1 MAFAHSRNAQGERHD
16 LLVHLQEVA
25 SLAERFARPL
35 HAPEIA
41 RWLGLWHDIGKI
53 SPTFQ
58 SYLLASEAGHR
69 PPGHSPDHKGAG
81 TLQAIRQLGPLGLIV
96 QGHHGELAA
105 LPTLKAW
112 LSDAQHLA
120 AAEESLRAAC
130 TQWPQVV
137 PPAAIPLPQ
146 EIVGDQLGAE
156 LLMRLLYSA
165 LVDADYTDTENH
177 FHGLPV
183 ERELPPD
190 MAELWQR
197 FERNQSQ
204 ITGQRTD
211 IVSQVR
217 DAIYHDCVAAAE
229 GEPSLFRLRVPTG
242 GGKTRSALAFALRH
256 ALRHGMERII
266 VAIPFISITEQ
277 TASIY
282 REIFE
287 AATGAP
293 VVLEHHSSAQTRQP
307 GEADNGWVR
316 LSAENWDAPII
327 VTTTVQL
334 FDSLFANRP
343 QAVRKLHRLA
353 NSVIIL
359 DEVQALPP
367 GRLAPILDVLT
378 QLTRHYHTTVVLST
392 ATQPAFEAIPAFHDL
407 RATEIIVEPGR
418 YFAALERVH
427 YDWRLDTPLSWAQ
440 VAALMVEQEQ
450 ALAIVNTK
458 RDALSLYQAVLALD
472 PDALHLS
479 AGMCGQHRRETLKEI
494 RNRLNDRSPCRV
506 VSTQVVEAGVDVDF
520 PLVLRASGPL
530 DAIIQAAG
538 RCNREGHLAFGQ
550 VIVYEPEEGTLP
562 PGPYSIATN
571 QTRVVLGAGDLN
583 PNSPQAADR
592 YYSYLYSAT
601 STDRDHVQACRE
613 RLDFPETARLF
624 KLIDDD
630 TVGVVVRFGSAEQQ
644 QHLDET
650 VDQLQNHWGNPRLLL
665 RALQP
670 YMVNLRRQ
678 QAERL
683 SQRGLV
689 HEILPGLG
697 LWLGTYDPLR
707 GLIVDDPGPSDLIV

>member
-1 MAFAHSRNAQGERHD
+1 MAFAHSRNPQGERHE
-16 LLVHLQEVA
+16 LLEHLRGVA
-25 SLAERFARPL
+25 SLAERFAGPL
-35 HAPEIA
+35 RAPEVA
-41 RWLGLWHDIGKI
+41 RWLGLWHDLGKI
-53 SPTFQ
+53 SPAFQ
-58 SYLLASEAGHR
+58 TYLLASEAGRR
-69 PPGHSPDHKGAG
+69 PPGRSPDHKGAG
-81 TLQAIRQLGPLGLIV
+81 TLQAIRQLGPLGLII

-105 LPTLKAW
+105 LPALKAW
-112 LSDAQHLA
+112 CSDSQRLA
-120 AAEESLRAAC
+120 AAEESLRVAC
-130 TQWPQVV
+130 VQWPQVV
-137 PPAAIPLPQ
+137 PSAAIPLPQ
-146 EIVGDQLGAE
+146 EIVGEQLGAE
-156 LLMRLLYSA
+156 LFTRLLYSA

-177 FHGLPV
+177 FLGLPA
-183 ERELPPD
+183 EREHTPD
-190 MAELWQR
+190 MAELWRR

-204 ITGQRTD
+204 LTGQRAD
-211 IVSQVR
+211 VVSQVR
-217 DAIYHDCVAAAE
+217 DAIYRDCIAAAE
-229 GEPSLFRLRVPTG
+229 GEPGLYRLRVPTG

-256 ALRHGMERII
+256 ALRHGTERII

-287 AATGAP
+287 TATGAP
-293 VVLEHHSSAQTRQP
+293 VVLEHHSAAQTKP
-307 GEADNGWVR
+307 SGEADDDWAR
-316 LSAENWDAPII
+316 LTAENWDAPII

-392 ATQPAFEAIPAFHDL
+392 ATQPAFEAIPTFRDL
-407 RATEIIVEPGR
+407 RATEIVSEPVR
-418 YFAALERVH
+418 YFVALERVQ
-427 YDWRLDTPLSWAQ
+427 YDWRLDAPLSWEQ
-440 VAALMVEQEQ
+440 VAALMAEKEQ

-458 RDALSLYQAVLALD
+458 RDALSLYEAVQAHD

-479 AGMCGQHRRETLKEI
+479 AGMCGQHRHETLAEI
-494 RNRLNDRSPCRV
+494 HERLACHRSCHV
-506 VSTQVVEAGVDVDF
+506 VATQVVEAGVDLDF
-520 PLVLRASGPL
+520 PLVLRANGPL

-538 RCNREGHLAFGQ
+538 RCNREGHLARGQ
-550 VIVYEPEEGTLP
+550 VIVYEPEGGTLP
-562 PGPYSIATN
+562 PGPYRTATN
-571 QTRVVLGAGDLN
+571 LARVVLGAGDLN

-592 YYSYLYSAT
+592 YFGLLFGTVSA
-601 STDRDHVQACRE
+601 DRDNVQACRE

-644 QHLDET
+644 QQMDDT
-650 VDQLQNHWGNPRLLL
+650 ADRLQHHWGNPRLLL

-683 SQRGLV
+683 HQQGLV

-707 GLIVDDPGPSDLIV
+707 GLIVDDPGPGDLIV

>member
-1 MAFAHSRNAQGERHD
+1 MAFAHSRNAQGERHE

-25 SLAERFARPL
+25 SLAECFARPL

-41 RWLGLWHDIGKI
+41 HWLGLWHDLGKI
-53 SPTFQ
+53 SPAFQ
-58 SYLLASEAGHR
+58 SYLLASEAGRR
-69 PPGHSPDHKGAG
+69 PPGRSPDHKGAG
-81 TLQAIRQLGPLGLIV
+81 TLQAIRQLGPLGLII
-96 QGHHGELAA
+96 QGHHGELAT

-112 LSDAQHLA
+112 LNDVQRLA

-130 TQWPQVV
+130 AHWPQVI
-137 PPAAIPLPQ
+137 PSTAIPLPQ
-146 EIVGDQLGAE
+146 EIVGEQLGRE
-156 LLMRLLYSA
+156 LFIRLLYSA

-177 FHGLPV
+177 FHGLPA
-183 ERELPPD
+183 EYEHPPD
-190 MAELWQR
+190 MAELWRR

-204 ITGQRTD
+204 LTGQRTD
-211 IVSQVR
+211 VVAQIR
-217 DAIYHDCVAAAE
+217 DAIYRDCIAAAS
-229 GEPSLFRLRVPTG
+229 GEPGLYRLRVPTG
-242 GGKTRSALAFALRH
+242 GGKTRSALSFALLH
-256 ALRHGMERII
+256 AQRHGMERII

-287 AATGAP
+287 TATGTP
-293 VVLEHHSSAQTRQP
+293 VVLEHHSAAQTKP
-307 GEADNGWVR
+307 AGEADDGWAR
-316 LSAENWDAPII
+316 LTAENWDAPII

-407 RATEIIVEPGR
+407 RAIEIIVEPAR

-427 YDWRLDTPLSWAQ
+427 YDWRLDTPLSWEQ
-440 VAALMVEQEQ
+440 VAALMAEQEQ

-458 RDALSLYQAVLALD
+458 RDALSLYQAVLAHD
-472 PDALHLS
+472 PDSLHLS
-479 AGMCGQHRRETLKEI
+479 ASMCGQHRRETLKVI
-494 RNRLNDRSPCRV
+494 HNRLNGHRPCRV

-520 PLVLRASGPL
+520 PLVLRANGPL

-538 RCNREGHLAFGQ
+538 RCNREGHLACGQ

-562 PGPYSIATN
+562 PGTYRTATN
-571 QTRVVLGAGDLN
+571 LARVVLRTGDLN

-592 YYSYLYSAT
+592 YFGLLYGT
-601 STDRDHVQACRE
+601 ISTDRDNVQACRE

-630 TVGVVVRFGSAEQQ
+630 TVGVVVRYGSAEQQ
-644 QHLDET
+644 HHMDET
-650 VDQLQNHWGNPRLLL
+650 MDRLQHHWGNPRLLL
-665 RALQP
+665 RDLQP

-683 SQRGLV
+683 TQRGLV
-689 HEILPGLG
+689 HEILPGLS
-697 LWLGTYDPLR
+697 LWLGMYDLLR
-707 GLIVDDPGPSDLIV
+707 GLIADDPGPGDLIV